1 MDNTE
6 TQTTETQTT
15 EAAAPAKTV
24 IRPDLNRYVRAKSGN
39 GKRTHRIDDFTA
51 RSLNGKTVE
60 EVVAGGAKLG
70 IDTAKWAHLNPGQQ
84 RMLVGN
90 AIRHLLIA
98 KKDPITEDQVSEVFG
113 EPAAPY
119 DAEAAAAAAQAAADE
134 KAAKKAAK
142 EQAAADAA
150 EKAKAAAEA
159 KAAALVEG
167 AGGSPSEASGGAEPP
182 EGKGKTHSISGK
194 SKAGKK

>member
-1 MDNTE
+1 MTDP
-6 TQTTETQTT
+6 QTNEAVT

-51 RSLNGKTVE
+51 RSLNGKTVD

-98 KKDPITEDQVSEVFG
+98 KKDPITEGQVSEVFG

-119 DAEAAAAAAQAAADE
+119 DAEAAAAAKAAADAE
-134 KAAKKAAK
+134 KAEKKAAK
-142 EQAAADAA
+142 EA
-150 EKAKAAAEA
+150 AAAEA
-159 KAAALVEG
+159 AQKAKDAAEAKLEEQKAAPA
-167 AGGSPSEASGGAEPP
+167 SEASGTPEPP
-182 EGKGKTHSISGK
+182 EGKSHSIGGK
-194 SKAGKK
+194 SRAGKK

>member
-1 MDNTE
+1 MTDP
-6 TQTTETQTT
+6 QTNEAVT

-51 RSLNGKTVE
+51 RSLNGKTVD

-119 DAEAAAAAAQAAADE
+119 DADAAAAAKAAADAE

-142 EQAAADAA
+142 EQAAAEAA
-150 EKAKAAAEA
+150 EKKAAA
-159 KAAALVEG
+159 AAAPG
-167 AGGSPSEASGGAEPP
+167 DAASGTAEPP
-182 EGKGKTHSISGK
+182 EGKSHSIGGK
-194 SKAGKK
+194 SKAGRSK